1 MESEEV
7 WLDEFEDD
15 EQYANTFEGDE
26 ERELAQGNSNR
37 IGPGQQHCRLTGLE
51 DTFMQ
56 QIHKNT
62 GFERAELARSLLNDT
77 DTSLVAS
84 CALNWHTVRKGG
96 ISTLTCDEYQSND
109 CQNHEDLEYEEDESA
124 CVAPST
130 MPSEYP
136 Y

>member
-7 WLDEFEDD
+7 WLDEFEED
-15 EQYANTFEGDE
+15 EQYDNNFEGEDK
-26 ERELAQGNSNR
+26 RELAEDNSN
-37 IGPGQQHCRLTGLE
+37 CRFPLE
-51 DTFMQ
+51 NLSFMQ
-56 QIHKNT
+56 AIHRNT

-109 CQNHEDLEYEEDESA
+109 CQNHEDLEYEEDEDA

-130 MPSEYP
+130 MPSESP